1 MKVIILSIL
10 FIFDVKVQNNLENVN
25 INEIF
30 QF

>member
-10 FIFDVKVQNNLENVN
+10 FIFDVKVQNNLENVD